1 LALPTSAA
9 SSASDAAL
17 EEGAAWTDGAPG
29 DSSSALAASAPRD
42 QAGQS
47 GDTAPPGDDHALKQ
61 ANNPLANMTA
71 VNLQNYRISE
81 VEGVDNSANQFWF
94 RYAKPVTIGD
104 GKWLVRAS
112 LPLVTVPTSP
122 LDSESGIGDSN
133 VFAAYLFDTDDPSVS
148 FGVGPLL
155 GVPTATEDEVGTGQW
170 SAGAAAVLFDARS
183 SVIQYGGLVTYQTKI
198 AGSDRVDDLS
208 LLAVQPFGF
217 LQLGSGVYLRS
228 VGIWAFDLESGD
240 YSIPIGAGLGKV
252 VKMGKVVFNFYLE
265 PQYTVLHEGA
275 GQPEYQILFGFNT
288 QFF

>member
-1 LALPTSAA
+1 LAVVEA
-9 SSASDAAL
+9 
-17 EEGAAWTDGAPG
+17 EGADVMELIAGLDKSYPG
-29 DSSSALAASAPRD
+29 
-42 QAGQS
+42 
-47 GDTAPPGDDHALKQ
+47 LKDR
-61 ANNPLANMTA
+61 
-71 VNLQNYRISE
+71 VC
-81 VEGVDNSANQFWF
+81 D
-94 RYAKPVTIGD
+94 
-104 GKWLVRAS
+104 
-112 LPLVTVPTSP
+112 
-122 LDSESGIGDSN
+122 ESGQIRRFIN

-217 LQLGSGVYLRS
+217 LQLGSGVYFRS

-275 GQPEYQILFGFNT
+275 GQPEYQVLFGFNT
-288 QFF
+288 QLF